1 MPIFFWELAV
11 GLWMTFKGFNRNAP
25 ILASGSADTIDGA
38 GGGSPIAS
46 APAPAAR
53 PTTRAAAAA
62 ARFARL
68 RLRLQPRH
76 LLVLVGLSGALSP
89 SNRRTFGHRLS
100 NASIVPAD
108 AVGTPGHPDL
118 DATPD
123 TVPARWQVALR
134 WLLPLALYVAVG
146 SWSWTAAGVVVVL
159 GWLPAVMGS
168 RRSVYDRVA
177 GVAVAQVTFLHADGT
192 TA

>member
-1 MPIFFWELAV
+1 MLAGTKDRV
-11 GLWMTFKGFNRNAP
+11 T
-25 ILASGSADTIDGA
+25 
-38 GGGSPIAS
+38 
-46 APAPAAR
+46 
-53 PTTRAAAAA
+53 AAAADVVLAGA
-62 ARFARL
+62 ASVGTMLAMGVATSPFWATGVVL
-68 RLRLQPRH
+68 SGGTVVITGDDPPGWVTAVVLGTT

-146 SWSWTAAGVVVVL
+146 SWSWTAAVVVVVL
-159 GWLPAVMGS
+159 GWLPAVVGS

-177 GVAVAQVTFLHADGT
+177 GVAVAQVTFLHEDGA